1 MNTRMEKYSEEPQ
14 NQMSRTSRHSELY
27 KTINKS
33 NIDNY
38 EIKSNATVLGSNNK
52 NNIDVEQIKKILDMR
67 YKDTPRRSIRIETEE
82 VTEEKKEEIT
92 KEYDINAILEKAK
105 SDKPISY
112 EEERAK
118 KLRDTQYDIL
128 NNLNVESE
136 QEDEPG
142 KEEAK
147 LLDLI
152 NTITINES
160 KNKVDLEADND
171 LFSDLKGD
179 EHTEVLSGM
188 KEEIEKTEKQELKKE
203 NTISLDNTAFSKS
216 LEFSKSDFEDLDVED
231 KTSPLAKIL
240 IAIIVI
246 IFLVV
251 VFFFLKA
258 VFNF

>member
-1 MNTRMEKYSEEPQ
+1 
-14 NQMSRTSRHSELY
+14 
-27 KTINKS
+27 
-33 NIDNY
+33 
-38 EIKSNATVLGSNNK
+38 
-52 NNIDVEQIKKILDMR
+52 MR